1 MLLFLIL
8 LDLFGILVIVFLIF
22 KGMKCITISDIIEWS
37 DRRNIIRNN
46 FHKKGLDICVE
57 YPAIFRSS
65 KVLRDFIVDMAD
77 FFHFKSTWK
86 SRLTLIADEL
96 NNNSIEYWSKEGE
109 INKMIIKTLIKWDKV
124 EVCLEVEDTGNGSK
138 AKTANDMESLRDKKK
153 DSNFKNHNSIR
164 GRGLFMI
171 ISRLVDELYFKDTS
185 NGWLIVWVRKKIEI
199 EK

>member
-1 MLLFLIL
+1 
-8 LDLFGILVIVFLIF
+8 
-22 KGMKCITISDIIEWS
+22 MKCITISDIIES
-37 DRRNIIRNN
+37 SGRKDIIRKN
-46 FHKKGLDICVE
+46 FNKKGLDICVE

-96 NNNSIEYWSKEGE
+96 NNNSIEYGSKEND
-109 INKMIIKTLIKWDKV
+109 INKMIIRTLIKGDKV
-124 EVCLEVEDTGNGSK
+124 EVCLEVEDTGNGK
-138 AKTANDMESLRDKKK
+138 DAKTALEMEGLRDKNKTK
-153 DSNFKNHNSIR
+153 GFDNHKSIR

-171 ISRLVDELYFKDTS
+171 ISRLVDELYFRDLEK
-185 NGWLIVWVRKKIEI
+185 GGLVVGIKKEIEI